1 MSDSSDEEAAAM
13 ALAMG
18 FSSFGAPP
26 SKKKR
31 KFNSATDAFVDG
43 QEQLTP
49 EQLEN
54 IDRGGKKG
62 KGSGGNNVALGRT
75 RVFGTGSGSGAAS
88 GAGRGGGSGGV
99 SYEAQAPLVLQ
110 AHARNDAE
118 INLYGGRADDGSGDE
133 EKPNYVDTSL
143 PAPVEELRGIGSGG
157 EGSLELQN
165 QATEKATEAVDEM
178 QAKIDSI
185 LASAQPGISVPPLPA
200 LPPGYTDSAFTE
212 GRIRS
217 PPAAA
222 VQSVAGSSRGGGG
235 GGMRGGRGG
244 GSARGGQ
251 RNERWWEGYY
261 DPSFNVNPWEALE
274 KKMELRSVG
283 NWLEKGHWD
292 LNAGVRVPTT
302 TSAT

>member
-54 IDRGGKKG
+54 LDRGGKKG
-62 KGSGGNNVALGRT
+62 KGSGGNNVALGRA
-75 RVFGTGSGSGAAS
+75 RVFGTGS
-88 GAGRGGGSGGV
+88 GSGGV

-110 AHARNDAE
+110 AHSHARNDAE
-118 INLYGGRADDGSGDE
+118 INLYGGGADDESGDE
-133 EKPNYVDTSL
+133 ERPNYMDTSL

-165 QATEKATEAVDEM
+165 QATEKATEAADEM

-185 LASAQPGISVPPLPA
+185 LASAQPGISVPPPPA
-200 LPPGYTDSAFTE
+200 LPLGYTDSASTE

-222 VQSVAGSSRGGGG
+222 VESIAGSSRGGGG
-235 GGMRGGRGG
+235 DGMRGGRGG
-244 GSARGGQ
+244 GSARGGR

-283 NWLEKGHWD
+283 SWLEKGHWD